1 MYSFC
6 KSWCTFGAHIEMLQ
20 IRAPLLVEITH
31 KLAPPINGGI
41 FLGNIYGY
49 TNAARDVANNCIV
62 DQAFVIQGRVF
73 DCDEH
78 VPPTPARADRL

>member
-1 MYSFC
+1 LMYSFC

-41 FLGNIYGY
+41 LSLL
-49 TNAARDVANNCIV
+49 R
-62 DQAFVIQGRVF
+62 
-73 DCDEH
+73 CDA
-78 VPPTPARADRL
+78 TR